1 MCVTP
6 YILNRQ
12 TKTYRYMSRAA
23 EAITARQ
30 ADIQTPKA
38 VVQTKALE
46 TSISID
52 MKWRNSGTI
61 HPEDGSLSSASITH
75 RTGITVELESSGN
88 IQINTV
94 TEMEVRQ

>member
-1 MCVTP
+1 
-6 YILNRQ
+6 
-12 TKTYRYMSRAA
+12 MSRAA